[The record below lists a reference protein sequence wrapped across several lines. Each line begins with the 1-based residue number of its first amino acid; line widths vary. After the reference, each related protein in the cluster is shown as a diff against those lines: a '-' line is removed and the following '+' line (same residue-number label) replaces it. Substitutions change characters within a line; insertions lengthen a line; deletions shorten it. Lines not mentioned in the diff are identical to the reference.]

1 MRSEAVVGRR
11 RRGRLAVASALAVLL
26 VAGCGSRS
34 LDGSKVEAE
43 ISTKLAKDHAPLE
56 VGATTCPKVP
66 SPKAGARFTCTTEVG
81 GATVGVAVTMTDG
94 NGRISFTTRRAIVAR
109 ANVEH
114 DLTARL
120 HAAYDE
126 PGDAMA
132 ISTTC
137 RGSAVRVLAVGATF
151 PCRVVVGGDTL
162 TYVVTVAD
170 AAGNVTY
177 RATS

>member
-1 MRSEAVVGRR
+1 MSEGAVPEGGRT
-11 RRGRLAVASALAVLL
+11 LHL
-26 VAGCGSRS
+26 
-34 LDGSKVEAE
+34 
-43 ISTKLAKDHAPLE
+43 HH
-56 VGATTCPKVP
+56 
-66 SPKAGARFTCTTEVG
+66 EVG

-94 NGRISFTTRRAIVAR
+94 NGRISFTTRQAIVAR

-132 ISTTC
+132 ISATC
-137 RGSAVRVLAVGATF
+137 PGSAVRVLAVGATF

-162 TYVVTVAD
+162 TYLVTVAD